1 MNRIVRR
8 RLEMAARV
16 RLPKALTHQAFIT
29 AVKGMLAKAETQK
42 ELLIGKGMSETLLG
56 DLTTAL
62 GEFET
67 TLAMSRTS
75 RRDHVGASAD
85 LKAVSVEIFD
95 QVRLLSG
102 LVRDRFGDNPADG
115 GLEERAERGGAVAR
129 EIPPGGGEGQEP
141 AKPGDIAP
149 AA

>member
-1 MNRIVRR
+1 
-8 RLEMAARV
+8 MAARV

-67 TLAMSRTS
+67 TLEMSRTS

-85 LKAVSVEIFD
+85 LKAGVGGDPRPGPAPERPGARP
-95 QVRLLSG
+95 VR
-102 LVRDRFGDNPADG
+102 
-115 GLEERAERGGAVAR
+115 
-129 EIPPGGGEGQEP
+129 GQP
-141 AKPGDIAP
+141 R
-149 AA
+149 